1 MGLGARNQVIVVMAI
16 SAKLLTAVGW
26 AVVVQAI
33 FLVFTL
39 VRVSTA
45 KQVMYSL
52 SDLLNPRFYLAHP
65 IFILLA
71 IIAPLVFLGD
81 LMVLS
86 SIQAVGIERLGV
98 QSIAI
103 FQSIAVAF
111 NLIQFLVVGLAF
123 RSEKFD
129 TTDWI
134 LLGCWAGLILLG
146 SLIAFVLVDKWSASR
161 IVQT

>member
-1 MGLGARNQVIVVMAI
+1 MAV
-16 SAKLLTAVGW
+16 SAKLLTAFGW

-39 VRVSTA
+39 VRLYTA

-52 SDLLNPRFYLAHP
+52 TDLINPKFYLTHP

-71 IIAPLVFLGD
+71 LIAPLVFLGD

-86 SIQAVGIERLGV
+86 SVQAVGIERLGA

-103 FQSIAVAF
+103 FQSITVVF
-111 NLIQFLVVGLAF
+111 NLVQFLVVSLTF
-123 RSEKFD
+123 KSEKFD
-129 TTDWI
+129 MTDWI

-146 SLIAFVLVDKWSASR
+146 SLIAFILVDKWSAP